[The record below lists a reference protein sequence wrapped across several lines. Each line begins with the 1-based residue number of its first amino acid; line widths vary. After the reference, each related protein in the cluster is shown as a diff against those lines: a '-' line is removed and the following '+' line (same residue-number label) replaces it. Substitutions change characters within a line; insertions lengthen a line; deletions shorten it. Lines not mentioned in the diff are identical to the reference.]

1 MAKLHVE
8 MVTAEGRVLSEEADF
23 VRAPGLAGEL
33 GVLPNHIPLMTPLKT
48 GEVLVRN
55 DNREQFLFVAGGFLE
70 VLPDKVV
77 ILADAAE
84 RAEDIDEARAEES
97 RRRAEQLMEQRAGDD
112 AEVAAAAAAMER
124 AMFRLR
130 IAELRKHGAGRR
142 GSRSPGVPSHGPE
155 D

>member
-8 MVTAEGRVLSEEADF
+8 LVTAEGRLLSQEADF
-23 VRAPGLAGEL
+23 VVAPGVAGEL
-33 GVLPNHIPLMTPLKT
+33 GVLPNHIPLLTPLRT

-55 DNREQFLFVAGGFLE
+55 DGEEEFIFVAGGFLE

-84 RAEDIDEARAEES
+84 HAHEIDEGRAAEARKAAEQALAEDAGNAE
-97 RRRAEQLMEQRAGDD
+97 
-112 AEVAAAAAAMER
+112 AAAALER

-130 IAELRKHGAGRR
+130 VAEVRRHRRGEGRR
-142 GSRSPGVPSHGPE
+142 PE
-155 D
+155 